1 MMKPTQNREGDNLA
15 TCAICWHWPSFRRWD
30 LLLDPLMWPGSIE
43 VLNVGVEHAV
53 ELLLME
59 DEQVIETLASHT
71 SEKPF
76 TDGIGSRGVI
86 RCCEHLDAT
95 RLRNSREAHSKLA
108 IIITDEV
115 LRPLAIG
122 GGLPKLLCGPRVAG
136 RSCDADVD
144 HFARVQFDDEEGEQ
158 RAEEEIGDGEKVAG
172 PDLLGMS
179 V

>member
-1 MMKPTQNREGDNLA
+1 
-15 TCAICWHWPSFRRWD
+15 
-30 LLLDPLMWPGSIE
+30 MWPGSIE
-43 VLNVGVEHAV
+43 VLSVGVEHAV

-86 RCCEHLDAT
+86 RCFEHLDAT

-122 GGLPKLLCGPRVAG
+122 GGPPKLPWGPRAPG
-136 RSCDADVD
+136 RSCDADVEY
-144 HFARVQFDDEEGEQ
+144 FARWAF
-158 RAEEEIGDGEKVAG
+158 
-172 PDLLGMS
+172 
-179 V
+179 